1 MNKRIFLAAV
11 ISLVAALTALPA
23 SAQTATPMP
32 TQAPDAVVKQVADEV
47 LQIVRT
53 DPKVQ
58 AGDPSRVREVL
69 DAKLLPHFDFRRMV
83 MLAMG
88 KNWRLATPDQQKEL
102 VEQFRTLLIR
112 TYSGAL
118 AQFRDNQIN
127 VKPLRAAADA
137 KEVTVYSEVIQ
148 PGGAA
153 PVPVD
158 YSLVLSSD
166 GKWRCYDVSVGG
178 VSLVT
183 NYRDDFNQQIKA
195 GGVEGL
201 LKTLTSKN
209 TGAK

>member
-1 MNKRIFLAAV
+1 MNKRIFLAA
-11 ISLVAALTALPA
+11 ILSLMAALTALPA
-23 SAQTATPMP
+23 SAQTP

-58 AGDPSRVREVL
+58 AGDPARVREVL
-69 DAKLLPHFDFRRMV
+69 DDKLLPHFDFRRMV

-148 PGGAA
+148 PGGAT
-153 PVPVD
+153 PIPVD

-209 TGAK
+209 AGAK